1 MIVYKYQKT
10 EVIME
15 AKAIRPFIPSKDF
28 EVSKAFYKD
37 LGFEITYDSSDLV
50 VLTNKD
56 ASFFLQKAFSQEWA
70 NNSMVQL
77 FVDDLA
83 AFFEIANLLNDKY
96 KDAKIKPIIEA
107 DYGTTFQI
115 IDPAGVCWHIM

>member
-1 MIVYKYQKT
+1 
-10 EVIME
+10 ME
-15 AKAIRPFIPSKDF
+15 ARAIRPFIPSKDF

-50 VLTNKD
+50 VLSNKGI
-56 ASFFLQKAFSQEWA
+56 SFFLQKAFNQEWA

-77 FVDDLA
+77 FVEDLESFYEA
-83 AFFEIANLLNDKY
+83 ATLLGDKY
-96 KDAKIKPIIEA
+96 KDAKIKPIIKA

-115 IDPAGVCWHIM
+115 IDPAGVCWHIMK